1 MYITLA
7 DMDAFLSDNT
17 AFFFSLSKSQQE
29 RSVALETSAYY
40 KFLNTYFSLR
50 AKCWLRGGVGRQF
63 PGTSYNDLPFN
74 IVKLSK
80 AIKRQR
86 TAEYKVLQFSRI
98 FTTIFKT
105 QRWVVFFCLPHVLA
119 NKNIIK

>member
-7 DMDAFLSDNT
+7 DMDAFLYDNT
-17 AFFFSLSKSQQE
+17 ALFFSLSKSQQE